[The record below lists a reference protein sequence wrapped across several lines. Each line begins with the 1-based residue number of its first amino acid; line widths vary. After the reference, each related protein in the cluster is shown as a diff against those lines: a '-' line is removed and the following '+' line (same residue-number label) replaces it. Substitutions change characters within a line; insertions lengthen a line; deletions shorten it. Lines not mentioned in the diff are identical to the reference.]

1 MAAFSTW
8 RVGMTMSSW
17 ILSLS
22 LAVIDASAA
31 RMSAPSAAMQANSC
45 QASALQ
51 DLLPE
56 VVAPMLGAPPAWL
69 VDGSATWKSDE
80 PVKTLWV
87 LLRTSREVR
96 VEGRRLDAPGVLT
109 LKRGEDPPAAVLVIT
124 NPARHSAIPGGA
136 PPEIM
141 RTYVFLPS
149 TVFYPSPGCWEFT
162 VRIGEEEVRI
172 VRDLKP
178 KAGLDEK

>member
-1 MAAFSTW
+1 M
-8 RVGMTMSSW
+8 MMSSW

-22 LAVIDASAA
+22 LAVMDASAA

-45 QASALQ
+45 QASASQ

-56 VVAPMLGAPPAWL
+56 VVAPMLGAAPAWL

-87 LLRTSREVR
+87 LLRTSKEVR
-96 VEGRRLDAPGVLT
+96 IEGRRLDAPGVLT
-109 LKRGEDPPAAVLVIT
+109 LRRGEDPPAAVLVIA

-136 PPEIM
+136 QPEIM

-149 TVFYPSPGCWEFT
+149 YVFYPSPGCWEFT
-162 VRIGEEEVRI
+162 VRIGQEEVRI